1 MKPQRIPV
9 VIERI
14 KFLKY
19 QFLDFSNFT
28 GNDDPRANEIATWLL
43 RTFFDKIRRRHTYR
57 DSKPSTSILTITS
70 NVVYGEA
77 TGATP
82 DGRKAYTSF
91 APGASPSYGAEQNG
105 LLASL
110 NSVAKIPYHWALD
123 GISNTQTINPD
134 ALGHENEER
143 KNNLVQILDGYFT
156 QDAHHL
162 NVNVFGTEKLIDAM
176 EHPEK
181 EEYQNFT
188 IRVSGYAV
196 KFISLTKKQQL
207 DVIARTCHK
216 TL

>member
-1 MKPQRIPV
+1 MAKLP
-9 VIERI
+9 
-14 KFLKY
+14 
-19 QFLDFSNFT
+19 
-28 GNDDPRANEIATWLL
+28 
-43 RTFFDKIRRRHTYR
+43 
-57 DSKPSTSILTITS
+57 
-70 NVVYGEA
+70 
-77 TGATP
+77 GATP

-162 NVNVFGTEKLIDAM
+162 NVNVFRYREADRCNGTPGKRGVSELY
-176 EHPEK
+176 HPCFRLRCEVYFLNK
-181 EEYQNFT
+181 ET
-188 IRVSGYAV
+188 A
-196 KFISLTKKQQL
+196 
-207 DVIARTCHK
+207 A
-216 TL
+216 

>member
-1 MKPQRIPV
+1 M
-9 VIERI
+9 IEIR
-14 KFLKY
+14 
-19 QFLDFSNFT
+19 
-28 GNDDPRANEIATWLL
+28 G
-43 RTFFDKIRRRHTYR
+43 DKKVLI
-57 DSKPSTSILTITS
+57 TITS

-82 DGRKAYTSF
+82 DRRKAYTSF
-91 APGASPSYGAEQNG
+91 APGASPSY
-105 LLASL
+105 
-110 NSVAKIPYHWALD
+110 
-123 GISNTQTINPD
+123 D
-134 ALGHENEER
+134 AEER
-143 KNNLVQILDGYFT
+143 KNNLVQILDGYFA